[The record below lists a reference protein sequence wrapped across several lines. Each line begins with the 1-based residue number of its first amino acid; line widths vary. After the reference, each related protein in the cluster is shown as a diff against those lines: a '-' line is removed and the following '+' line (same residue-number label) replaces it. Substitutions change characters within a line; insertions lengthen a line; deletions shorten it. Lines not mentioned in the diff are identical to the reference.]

1 MFDEGLQKR
10 FGGNM
15 NNEKDTYIPGS
26 EEIKELF
33 THMNFFVKDID
44 INEEENLANVYINV
58 NSTTIFAIG
67 TIEATIKKIKEFEQ
81 RLIDE
86 GLIEYMLM
94 GDLYQGS
101 WRILVYF
108 KQAE

>member
-1 MFDEGLQKR
+1 
-10 FGGNM
+10 M
-15 NNEKDTYIPGS
+15 NEEKDLYIPGT

-33 THMNFFVKDID
+33 AHMNFFVKDID
-44 INEEENLANVYINV
+44 INEEENLANVYIDV
-58 NSTTIFAIG
+58 NSTAIFTIG
-67 TIEATIKKIKEFEQ
+67 TIEATINKVKELEQ

-86 GLIEYMLM
+86 ELIEYMLM

-108 KQAE
+108 KEEE